1 MSVSYL
7 LLLCG
12 INKNILIYSICRR
25 YDEMAEK
32 VSDVPDT
39 TEEIVGLQE
48 YLKTVS
54 SVEKKDI
61 LNPDY
66 GCTVML
72 ICLD

>member
-1 MSVSYL
+1 MLFTICYKYVVLTSKK
-7 LLLCG
+7 
-12 INKNILIYSICRR
+12 IIYSICRR

-54 SVEKKDI
+54 SIEKEI
-61 LNPDY
+61 F
-66 GCTVML
+66 
-72 ICLD
+72 

>member
-1 MSVSYL
+1 MYL
-7 LLLCG
+7 YLCAF
-12 INKNILIYSICRR
+12 YCSICRR

-54 SVEKKDI
+54 QIQITHRYMSLYHLIEKHT
-61 LNPDY
+61 L
-66 GCTVML
+66 GL
-72 ICLD
+72 L

>member
-1 MSVSYL
+1 MSLSYL
-7 LLLCG
+7 LLMCA

-54 SVEKKDI
+54 SVETKK

-72 ICLD
+72 I

>member
-1 MSVSYL
+1 MLMSISYL

-72 ICLD
+72 I

>member
-1 MSVSYL
+1 MLMTLLYL
-7 LLLCG
+7 LLLCA

-72 ICLD
+72 I

>member
-1 MSVSYL
+1 
-7 LLLCG
+7 
-12 INKNILIYSICRR
+12 
-25 YDEMAEK
+25 MAEK

-54 SVEKKDI
+54 SVEKKK

-72 ICLD
+72 I

>member
-7 LLLCG
+7 SLLCG

-72 ICLD
+72 I

>member
-1 MSVSYL
+1 MLMSVSYL

-72 ICLD
+72 I

>member
-1 MSVSYL
+1 MLMSVSYL

-12 INKNILIYSICRR
+12 FNKNILIFSICRR

-72 ICLD
+72 I

>member
-7 LLLCG
+7 SLLCG
-12 INKNILIYSICRR
+12 INKNILINSICRR

-72 ICLD
+72 I